1 MSDELIAIV
10 LEETGDKMT
19 NAVDHVKRDFSGVRT
34 GKATPALVD
43 KLQVEYYG
51 SNVPL
56 QQLAGFSV
64 PEARMLVI
72 TPFDKDSIESIERS
86 IQNSDLGLSPSNDG
100 VIIRLSFPPL
110 TEERR
115 RDLVKVVRGMA
126 EEGRIVIRN
135 ARRSGRQDLDQMK
148 KDGDA
153 SEDEIDRAEKQL
165 DSLTQGSESAIDD
178 ALERK
183 EEELLEV

>member
-1 MSDELIAIV
+1 MSDELIAMV
-10 LEETGDKMT
+10 LEESGEKMT
-19 NAVDHVKRDFSGVRT
+19 NAVDHVKRDFSGVRS

-43 KLQVEYYG
+43 KLNVEYYG

-72 TPFDKDSIESIERS
+72 TPFDKGSIESIERA

-100 VIIRLSFPPL
+100 TIIRLAFPPL

-115 RDLVKVVRGMA
+115 RDLVKVVRNMA
-126 EEGRIVIRN
+126 EDGRIAIRN
-135 ARRSGRQDLDQMK
+135 ARRAGRQDLDQMK

-153 SEDEIDRAEKQL
+153 SEDSIERAEKQL
-165 DSLTQGSESAIDD
+165 DSLTQGSESEIDN